1 MLKSSKR
8 MVMTVGDSRV
18 GKSTVMKLL
27 LEIYQLQGKRLKV
40 YDHDNRDRFLAYK
53 DLVCIE
59 KIDFFN
65 KQTDRMFIE
74 LVADDIDIILV
85 DMPGQHIDKICQYIV
100 KQAESMHYTVVS
112 SAVRDEMKKIK
123 PISTG
128 MKVQSGW
135 GLGTVSLVCG
145 LVAAGSTLLGSLTT
159 WNLVQNVGTNQSVV
173 VSRNEI
179 KILQWAKSQE
189 GKQMYQIILK
199 NQAAIEACQ
208 TQQSKTQ
215 GYCLIQVGK

>member
-1 MLKSSKR
+1 MRVQDTLQGYSPSEQKR
-8 MVMTVGDSRV
+8 IVEGA
-18 GKSTVMKLL
+18 
-27 LEIYQLQGKRLKV
+27 YQLGITPDDPVFRMMATLGR
-40 YDHDNRDRFLAYK
+40 YEETII
-53 DLVCIE
+53 DLQARMEAMIE
-59 KIDFFN
+59 AWAALIDQ
-65 KQTDRMFIE
+65 KLEKTS
-74 LVADDIDIILV
+74 
-85 DMPGQHIDKICQYIV
+85 

-112 SAVRDEMKKIK
+112 SAVRDEIKKSK
-123 PISTG
+123 PTGTG
-128 MKVQSGW
+128 MKVQAGW

-159 WNLVQNVGTNQSVV
+159 WNLVQNIATNQSVV

-208 TQQSKTQ
+208 TQRSKTQ
-215 GYCLIQVGK
+215 GYCLIQVSK

>member
-1 MLKSSKR
+1 MTLQDTLQGYSPSEQKR
-8 MVMTVGDSRV
+8 IVEGA
-18 GKSTVMKLL
+18 
-27 LEIYQLQGKRLKV
+27 YQLGITPDDPTFRMMATLGR
-40 YDHDNRDRFLAYK
+40 YEETMI
-53 DLVCIE
+53 DLQARMEAMIE
-59 KIDFFN
+59 AWAALIDQ
-65 KQTDRMFIE
+65 KLEKTSKE
-74 LVADDIDIILV
+74 
-85 DMPGQHIDKICQYIV
+85 
-100 KQAESMHYTVVS
+100 AESMHYTVVS
-112 SAVRDEMKKIK
+112 SAVRDEIKKIK
-123 PISTG
+123 PNGTAG

-159 WNLVQNVGTNQSVV
+159 WNVVSNLGTNQSVV

-215 GYCLIQVGK
+215 GYCLIQVGNR

>member
-1 MLKSSKR
+1 
-8 MVMTVGDSRV
+8 MTLQDTLQGYSQSEQRRIVEGA
-18 GKSTVMKLL
+18 
-27 LEIYQLQGKRLKV
+27 YQLGITPDDPVFRMMATLGR
-40 YDHDNRDRFLAYK
+40 YEETII
-53 DLVCIE
+53 DLQARMEAMIE
-59 KIDFFN
+59 AWAALIDQ
-65 KQTDRMFIE
+65 KLEKTS
-74 LVADDIDIILV
+74 
-85 DMPGQHIDKICQYIV
+85 

-123 PISTG
+123 PTDSG
-128 MKVQSGW
+128 MKVQAGW

-159 WNLVQNVGTNQSVV
+159 WNLVQNIGTNQSVV

>member
-1 MLKSSKR
+1 
-8 MVMTVGDSRV
+8 MTSQDILQGYSPSEQSRIV
-18 GKSTVMKLL
+18 EGA
-27 LEIYQLQGKRLKV
+27 YQLGITPDDPTFRMMATLGR
-40 YDHDNRDRFLAYK
+40 YEETMI
-53 DLVCIE
+53 DLQARMEAMIE
-59 KIDFFN
+59 AWSVLFDQKLE
-65 KQTDRMFIE
+65 KTS
-74 LVADDIDIILV
+74 
-85 DMPGQHIDKICQYIV
+85 KS
-100 KQAESMHYTVVS
+100 AESMHYTVVS

-123 PISTG
+123 PTGAG

-173 VSRNEI
+173 VSRSDV

-199 NQAAIEACQ
+199 NQAAIKACQ
-208 TQQSKTQ
+208 QEDKTQ

>member
-1 MLKSSKR
+1 
-8 MVMTVGDSRV
+8 MTVGDSRV